1 MTPGIL
7 GPATDDEARAEAVAR
22 QWLERYAIVT
32 RDWWRR
38 ERPAVS
44 WRAIYRELRR
54 LELRGEV
61 RRGYF
66 VRGLAGAQF
75 ATASAVDAL
84 REVANDANA
93 PAITMSTSDPANA
106 YALPLDV
113 SDEDRPALARPRGRG
128 ALLVTRRGRVI
139 ASAEARGRRV
149 TIGAGAS
156 EKNTRLA
163 VESLVSHLRLP
174 VPGVHRRHDLEIET
188 IDGAAATKSPHAA
201 VFVAAGFRRDG
212 LTLRMAVDFGIR

>member
-7 GPATDDEARAEAVAR
+7 GPARDDEARAEAVAR

-84 REVANDANA
+84 REVATDLNA
-93 PAITMSTSDPANA
+93 PAITMSATPTTASGMCGTAGVSAPRIPSDT
-106 YALPLDV
+106 Y
-113 SDEDRPALARPRGRG
+113 
-128 ALLVTRRGRVI
+128 
-139 ASAEARGRRV
+139 
-149 TIGAGAS
+149 TIGLISTAYFIAGTTS
-156 EKNTRLA
+156 
-163 VESLVSHLRLP
+163 SP
-174 VPGVHRRHDLEIET
+174 RH
-188 IDGAAATKSPHAA
+188 G
-201 VFVAAGFRRDG
+201 
-212 LTLRMAVDFGIR
+212 

>member
-1 MTPGIL
+1 
-7 GPATDDEARAEAVAR
+7 
-22 QWLERYAIVT
+22 
-32 RDWWRR
+32 
-38 ERPAVS
+38 
-44 WRAIYRELRR
+44 
-54 LELRGEV
+54 
-61 RRGYF
+61 
-66 VRGLAGAQF
+66 
-75 ATASAVDAL
+75 
-84 REVANDANA
+84 
-93 PAITMSTSDPANA
+93 
-106 YALPLDV
+106 
-113 SDEDRPALARPRGRG
+113 
-128 ALLVTRRGRVI
+128 VI

-156 EKNTRLA
+156 EEDVRLA